1 MRKSP
6 DSPKR
11 PADPASVR
19 RRVLQALPLS
29 ACLVAGSTQSGVL
42 MPVTATVAPQAT
54 VSVTAPVS
62 LVISASDLARGYV
75 QVIEPSQLR
84 VVSNFAQG
92 VELDVR
98 APRGLFTAMTVQG
111 TDLEAQLPGEGGTIA
126 FRWPAAQPP
135 THALSVALR
144 FRLVPAPGVQPGTYA
159 WPIQLQG
166 HALETAPG
174 P

>member
-1 MRKSP
+1 MRTSP
-6 DSPKR
+6 DSLE
-11 PADPASVR
+11 AAAASSPMR
-19 RRVLQALPLS
+19 RRIVQSLPLA

-42 MPVTATVAPQAT
+42 MPVSATVAPQAA
-54 VSVTAPVS
+54 VSVSAPAA
-62 LVISASDLARGYV
+62 LVISAADLARGYV
-75 QVIEPSQLR
+75 EVAEPSQLR

-92 VELDVR
+92 VALDVR
-98 APRGLFTAMTVQG
+98 APRGLFAAMTVRG
-111 TDLEAQLPGEGGTIA
+111 VDLEAVLPGEGGTIA
-126 FRWPAAQPP
+126 FRWPAAQPV

-166 HALETAPG
+166 RALETAPN